1 MTKHLKKIYVVLG
14 IVLGSLGLQ
23 SGAQAL
29 PLISGFDAINFD
41 PAISNKTD
49 YFTIY
54 SSQTV
59 GKRGW
64 NTGMIVDYARR
75 PLELGQPAG
84 NRVFGVV
91 DNTITGNFYATYGV
105 LDWFSVGMNIPVIFW
120 LDFLPNAPAPFGVG
134 PPPIGGAGFPSDSKT
149 ELGDMRFELK
159 FRIRNNE
166 DKLVGIALLP
176 FVTAPTGPSTVFAG
190 NGAVTGGIKI
200 IVDFNIHDRV
210 KLALNVGFL
219 ARDNVTILNANL
231 DDQLL
236 LGLGLSVKI
245 IERLMF
251 LVEGSTEPV
260 VKDLFQSEVQTP
272 AEVRAGFRVKVAEHW
287 DINVGGGVGL
297 TIGVGTPDFRAFL
310 GFNYNWAPEPCAPCE
325 RAPQVEARQIQIDSV
340 IHFEFDKAIIRPQ
353 SYPILD
359 DVASVIKA
367 NPGIKRIVIEGH
379 TDSIGS
385 DAYNMRLSERRANAV
400 RDYLTRKGISPS
412 LLDTVGFGKRNPVAT
427 NDTAEGRAKNRRV
440 EFKVVE

>member
-1 MTKHLKKIYVVLG
+1 MTKRFYKLYAAFG
-14 IVLGSLGLQ
+14 IVLASMTLPSL
-23 SGAQAL
+23 SHAA
-29 PLISGFDAINFD
+29 LISGFDAINHD

-54 SSQTV
+54 SSQNV

-64 NTGMIVDYARR
+64 NTGLLVDYARR
-75 PLELGQPAG
+75 PLELGLPAG
-84 NRVFGVV
+84 TRIFGVV
-91 DNTITGNFYATYGV
+91 DNTITGNFYATYGI
-105 LDWFSVGMNIPVIFW
+105 LDWFSVGMNIPIIFW
-120 LDFLPNAPAPFGVG
+120 NDFIPNAPPPFGVG
-134 PPPIGGAGFPSDSKT
+134 PPAVGGPGFPGNQQISN
-149 ELGDMRFELK
+149 LGDMRFELK

-190 NGAVTGGIKI
+190 NGAVTGGVKV
-200 IVDFNIHDRV
+200 IVDFNIIDRV
-210 KLALNVGFL
+210 KLALNVGYL
-219 ARDNVTILNANL
+219 ARDDVTILNATMN
-231 DDQLL
+231 DQLL

-251 LVEGSTEPV
+251 IVEGHTEPV
-260 VKDLFQSEVQTP
+260 IEDLFQNEVQTP
-272 AEVRAGFRVKVAEHW
+272 AEALGGFRIKVAEHW
-287 DINVGGGVGL
+287 DINVGGGAGL
-297 TIGVGTPDFRAFL
+297 TIGVGTPDFRGFL

-325 RAPQVEARQIQIDSV
+325 RPPQVEARQIQIDSV
-340 IHFEFDKAIIRPQ
+340 IHFEFDKANIRPQ

-367 NPGIKRIVIEGH
+367 NPGIKRVMIEGN
-379 TDSIGS
+379 TDSVGS
-385 DAYNMRLSERRANAV
+385 DQYNQRLSERRAASVKTYLVNKGVNA
-400 RDYLTRKGISPS
+400 GI
-412 LLDTVGFGKRNPVAT
+412 LDTVGYGESRPVAT

>member
-1 MTKHLKKIYVVLG
+1 MTKHLKLIYVAIG
-14 IVLGSLGLQ
+14 IVLGSMALP

-64 NTGMIVDYARR
+64 NTGLYVDYARR

-84 NRVFGVV
+84 NRIFGVV
-91 DNTITGNFYATYGV
+91 DNSIVGNFYATYGI
-105 LDWFSVGMNIPVIFW
+105 LDWFSFGMNIPIAFW
-120 LDFLPNAPAPFGVG
+120 WDFLPNAPAPFGVG
-134 PPPIGGAGFPSDSKT
+134 PPAIGGPGFPSQRLT
-149 ELGDMRFELK
+149 QLGDMRFELK
-159 FRIRNNE
+159 FRLRNNE
-166 DKLVGIALLP
+166 DKLIGLALLP
-176 FVTAPTGPSTVFAG
+176 FVTAPTGPSTVFVG
-190 NGAVTGGIKI
+190 NGAVTGGFKFI
-200 IVDFNIHDRV
+200 IDFNIHDRV
-210 KLALNVGFL
+210 KLALNLGYLV
-219 ARDNVTILNANL
+219 RDNVTILNAEM

-236 LGLGLSVKI
+236 LGLGLSIKI

-260 VKDLFQSEVQTP
+260 VFDLFQSEVQTP
-272 AEVRAGFRVKVAEHW
+272 AEVRAGFRIKVTDHW
-287 DINVGGGVGL
+287 DVNVGGGVGL

-325 RAPQVEARQIQIDSV
+325 RAPVVEARQIQIDSV
-340 IHFEFDKAIIRPQ
+340 IHFEFDKAVIRPQ

-359 DVASVIKA
+359 DVASVIKS
-367 NPGIKRIVIEGH
+367 NPGIKRVMIEGN
-379 TDSIGS
+379 TDSVGS
-385 DAYNMRLSERRANAV
+385 DQYNMRLSERRANSV
-400 RDYLTRKGISPS
+400 RDYLVKKGVNPS
-412 LLDTVGFGKRNPVAT
+412 ILDTVGYGESRPVAT